1 MATGALRPPG
11 QKHKGTPRGSRNAW
25 IRGPRMTPCPHDSTT
40 PLAGGPACEIDFHP
54 PGPHAMGIPTLFES
68 DGTPQWMTA
77 RGVGFIGG
85 ACVDRPTEIPRV
97 MSRARAVC
105 LGPVGRAIEGRAR
118 RMRILRCQESTS
130 ARPLLISSRVSEQS
144 RGIRVFNKQDSR
156 AFRPAAGHSRLIYP
170 ILPPPQPTFSRA
182 TSPLHVL
189 VTLIS
194 SESAHSEAAPEFK
207 KARDRGSPSF
217 RPG

>member
-1 MATGALRPPG
+1 M
-11 QKHKGTPRGSRNAW
+11 
-25 IRGPRMTPCPHDSTT
+25 D
-40 PLAGGPACEIDFHP
+40 
-54 PGPHAMGIPTLFES
+54 PGPQNDTMSPRLNDSVSGGARLRDRLPSPRASQHSSNPMELCNGW
-68 DGTPQWMTA
+68 QR